1 MINIFQLIR
10 QVINRMFPAK
20 SIEQVER
27 IESPLTSEMITALE
41 NWADMYTN
49 QAPWLREGTV
59 KSLNLPALIASE
71 IARQVVM
78 EVKWNITGGT
88 ETDKNGQG
96 QKDVT
101 NARSEYLKTEFKRL
115 MDDLRL
121 KLEQGCAAGGMTI
134 KPYPKDGHLFFDWTM
149 DWSLYPVSFTNDH
162 RLKDVIFRDSY
173 QDGKVTYSRLERH
186 TLVPEGIRITQR
198 AFKSLNRET
207 IGTEIPL
214 TDVEMW
220 KDLKP
225 EVIVKDTE
233 GQLFGWFRV
242 ATANNVD
249 VDGPM
254 GISVFHK
261 ATQAIEEA
269 DKQWSR
275 ISWEFEG
282 SELAID
288 VDPTVLRPKPGK
300 DGEMEVPK
308 LNERLFRGVDLG
320 EDASYHVFNPNIRDA
335 SLINGLN
342 HILMRVEDLTGL
354 ARGTF
359 SVVSSE
365 ARTATELK
373 IMRNRTY
380 STIADNQKALEQCLR
395 DVIRA
400 MDKFA
405 SLYNLAPEGK
415 YEVSFE
421 WDDSI
426 VVDTTQ
432 QLGERLQL
440 VSIGAMSKAELREW
454 YLGETKSQA
463 EAAVAEIQQQAMQQN
478 MEMLLMQGDINNS
491 PPKV

>member
-27 IESPLTSEMITALE
+27 IDSPLTSEMVTALE
-41 NWADMYTN
+41 TWGDMYTGK
-49 QAPWLREGTV
+49 APWLKEGTV

-78 EVKWNITGGT
+78 EAKWNITGGT
-88 ETDKNGQG
+88 DDKSGEDLQNP
-96 QKDVT
+96 
-101 NARSEYLKTEFKRL
+101 RSEYLRDEFKKL

-149 DWSLYPVSFTNDH
+149 DWSLYPISFTNDH
-162 RLKDVIFRDSY
+162 RLKDVIFRDSF

-186 TLVPEGIRITQR
+186 TLIPEGIRITQR

-207 IGTEIPL
+207 IGSEIPL
-214 TDVEMW
+214 SDVEMW
-220 KDLKP
+220 KDLQP

-261 ATQAIEEA
+261 ATDVIKEA
-269 DKQWSR
+269 DFQWSR
-275 ISWEFEG
+275 LCWEFEG

-288 VDPTVLRPKPGK
+288 VDPTVLRPKKDK
-300 DGEMEVPK
+300 DGVMSVPK

-320 EDASYHVFNPNIRDA
+320 EDASYHVFNPTIREA

-342 HILMRVEDLTGL
+342 NMLMRIEDLCGL
-354 ARGTF
+354 ARGTL
-359 SVVSSE
+359 SEVNSE

-373 IMRNRTY
+373 IVRNRTY
-380 STIADNQKALEQCLR
+380 ATIADNQKALEQCLR

-405 SLYNLAPEGK
+405 TLYGLAPEGD

-426 VVDTTQ
+426 VTDTAQ

-440 VSIGAMSKAELREW
+440 LSLGIVSKAEVREW
-454 YLGETKSQA
+454 YFGETKAQA
-463 EAAVAEIQQQAMQQN
+463 ETAISTIQQELLQQN
-478 MEMLLMQGDINNS
+478 MEMLLMQGDINS
-491 PPKV
+491 QPPKA

>member
-10 QVINRMFPAK
+10 QVIHRMFPAK

-27 IESPLTSEMITALE
+27 VETPLTSEMANALE
-41 NWADMYTN
+41 VWGEMYTN
-49 QAPWLREGTV
+49 KAPWLSEPNV

-71 IARQVVM
+71 IARQVTM
-78 EVKWNITGGT
+78 EAKWNITGGKD
-88 ETDKNGQG
+88 EKNGEDLQ
-96 QKDVT
+96 
-101 NARSEYLKTEFKRL
+101 NPRSEFLKAEFKRL
-115 MDDLRL
+115 MDDLRN

-149 DWSLYPVSFTNDH
+149 DWSLYPISFTNDH
-162 RLKDVIFRDSY
+162 RLKDVIFRDSF
-173 QDGKVTYSRLERH
+173 QDGKITYSRLERH
-186 TLVPEGIRITQR
+186 TMIDEGIKITQR
-198 AFKSLNRET
+198 AFKSLNRED

-220 KDLKP
+220 ADLQP

-249 VDGPM
+249 VEGPM
-254 GISVFHK
+254 GISVFHR
-261 ATQAIEEA
+261 ATDAIKEA
-269 DKQWSR
+269 DYQWSR
-275 ISWEFEG
+275 LWWEFEG

-288 VDPTVLRPKPGK
+288 VDPTVLRPKK
-300 DGEMEVPK
+300 DANGAMVVPK

-320 EDASYHVFNPNIRDA
+320 EDASYHVFNPSIREA

-342 HILMRVEDLTGL
+342 YALMRVEDLTGL

-359 SVVSSE
+359 SNVSNE

-380 STIADNQKALEQCLR
+380 ATISDNQKALEQCLR

-405 SLYNLAPEGK
+405 TLYELAPEGD

-426 VVDTTQ
+426 VSDTQQ

-440 VSIGAMSKAELREW
+440 LAVGVVSKAEIREW
-454 YLGETKSQA
+454 YFGETKAQA
-463 EAAVAEIQQQAMQQN
+463 ETAINTIQQELIQQN
-478 MEMLLMQGDINNS
+478 MEMLLMQGDINNQ
-491 PPKV
+491 PPQQ